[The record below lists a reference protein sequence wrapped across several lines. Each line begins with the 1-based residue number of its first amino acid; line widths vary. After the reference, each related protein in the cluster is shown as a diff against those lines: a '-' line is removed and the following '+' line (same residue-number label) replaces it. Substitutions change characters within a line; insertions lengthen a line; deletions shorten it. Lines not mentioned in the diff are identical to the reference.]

1 MTKHIYVKIKS
12 TIKLLKKTNYNG
24 ILKSHIYKFQER
36 YEQIND
42 EVRLMSDRM
51 DELRSALNQT
61 RDPGMA
67 HAIGQQMEMLQDK
80 QARLLHEQQEHSRAL
95 QRYSN
100 TR

>member
-1 MTKHIYVKIKS
+1 MTKSNHMNRKYFTNLKMN
-12 TIKLLKKTNYNG
+12 TFKL
-24 ILKSHIYKFQER
+24 QER

-51 DELRSALNQT
+51 DELRSALNAT
-61 RDPGMA
+61 RDAGMA
-67 HAIGQQMEMLQDK
+67 HAISQQMEMLQDK